1 MKDTFRGEIPVAF
14 VALKPGGAVTAEEL
28 IDYCKK
34 RLVDYKVPRRIE
46 FRDALPKT
54 GPGKIDKL
62 KLRGLRD

>member
-1 MKDTFRGEIPVAF
+1 V
-14 VALKPGGAVTAEEL
+14 LKPGREVTGDDL
-28 IDYCKK
+28 IAYCKQ
-34 RLVDYKVPRRIE
+34 RLVDYKVPKRIE